1 MSTIWRDACIE
12 TPDCCDEFKDKL
24 FVVHTAPIIQG
35 MVDLANSSY
44 SVATWDKDNKIWK
57 ISVRVI
63 LFLSGL
69 LLTDCGKNLF

>member
-57 ISVRVI
+57 NICEDDIVLEWTTFDR
-63 LFLSGL
+63 LW
-69 LLTDCGKNLF
+69 

>member
-12 TPDCCDEFKDKL
+12 TPDCCDELKDKL

-57 ISVRVI
+57 NICEGDIVLEWTTFDR
-63 LFLSGL
+63 LW
-69 LLTDCGKNLF
+69 